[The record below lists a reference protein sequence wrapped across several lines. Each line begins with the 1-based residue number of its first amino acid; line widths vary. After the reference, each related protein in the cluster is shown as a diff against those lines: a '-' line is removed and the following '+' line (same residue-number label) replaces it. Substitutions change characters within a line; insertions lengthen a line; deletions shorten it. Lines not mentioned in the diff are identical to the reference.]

1 MPDVNKEVAL
11 SEIRVRFA
19 PSPTGYLHIGGLRT
33 ALYDFLFARSLGGK
47 CILRIEDTD
56 RNRLVEGAVENL
68 IQSLEKLDLHF
79 DEGPSIGGD
88 YAPYTQ
94 SERLELY
101 RSEAE
106 RLLQSGHAYRCFC
119 TPETLAEMRTKQQDA
134 KEFVKYDRRCLSLSQ
149 EQIKAK
155 LQAEEAYV
163 LRLKMPDDYK
173 FVFDDLIR
181 GTVQMDAS
189 QSDDQV
195 LLKSD
200 GFPTYHL
207 AAVVDDHYMKISH
220 VIRGEE
226 WLSSTPKH
234 IWLNQC
240 LGWEAPKWV
249 HLPLILN
256 QDRSKLSKR
265 MNDVSVESYL
275 QKGYLKE
282 ALINFIALLGWHPAD
297 DREIYS
303 LKELCNIFS
312 LDRVSKAGAVF
323 DLTKLDWM
331 NGHYLKELPLKT
343 IVKRSLPYFET
354 AEIKVEDKN
363 KLDRMVDAARQRS
376 NLLAQIPQYC
386 RMFIETPTLEGKDL
400 QSIKND
406 DAQKVISWFAKNL
419 PSHFPLNDAKVDALV
434 KEALAATG
442 LKAKAFYTPLRLAL
456 IGQAHGPDMPS
467 TFAILGDSEALER
480 IQAALEL

>member
-1 MPDVNKEVAL
+1 L
-11 SEIRVRFA
+11 SQIRVRFA

-33 ALYDFLFARSLGGK
+33 ALYDYLFARSLGGK

-56 RNRLVEGAVENL
+56 QSRLVEGAVENL
-68 IQSLEKLDLHF
+68 IKSLEQLDLHF

-88 YAPYTQ
+88 YGPYIQ
-94 SERLELY
+94 SQRLELY
-101 RSEAE
+101 HQEAQ
-106 RLLQSGHAYRCFC
+106 RLLHSGHAYHCFC
-119 TPETLAEMRTKQQDA
+119 TPETLAEMRQQQQEAKQ
-134 KEFVKYDRRCLSLSQ
+134 FVKYDRRCLALSE
-149 EQIKAK
+149 EQVQAK
-155 LQAEEAYV
+155 LAAGEPHV
-163 LRLKMPDDYK
+163 LRLKMPDDHE
-173 FVFDDLIR
+173 FVVEDIIR
-181 GTVQMDAS
+181 GTVQIDAS

-195 LLKSD
+195 LVKSD

-207 AAVVDDHYMKISH
+207 AAVVDDHYMQISH

-234 IWLNQC
+234 IWLYQC
-240 LGWEAPKWV
+240 LGWEVPQWV

-297 DREIYS
+297 DREFYT
-303 LKELCNIFS
+303 LEELCQIFS

-331 NGHYLKELPLKT
+331 NGSYLKELPLET
-343 IVKRSLPYFET
+343 IVERSLPYFES
-354 AEIKVEDKN
+354 AGLKVPEKDKFH
-363 KLDRMVDAARQRS
+363 RMVEVARQRS
-376 NLLAQIPQYC
+376 NLLAEIPEYC
-386 RMFIETPTLEGKDL
+386 RMFLETPNLQDKDL
-400 QSIKND
+400 QNIQKE
-406 DAQKVISWFAKNL
+406 DAKQVLSWFATNL
-419 PSHFPLNDAKVDALV
+419 PAHFPLDDGKVDSLV

-442 LKAKAFYTPLRLAL
+442 LKAKAFYTPLRLAML
-456 IGQAHGPDMPS
+456 GQAHGPDLPS
-467 TFAILGDSEALER
+467 TFAILGDSEALAR
-480 IQAALEL
+480 IQAALKL